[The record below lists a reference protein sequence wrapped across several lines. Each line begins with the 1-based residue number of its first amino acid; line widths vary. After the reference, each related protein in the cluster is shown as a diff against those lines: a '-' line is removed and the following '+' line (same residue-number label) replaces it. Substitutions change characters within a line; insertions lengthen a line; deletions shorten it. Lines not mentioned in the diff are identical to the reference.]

1 MTTSELKRPNGLI
14 RTINKL
20 GILVL
25 RPLIVVGLAGVLA
38 VLHLP
43 RPTEVW
49 ESSRSRFRDWV
60 QQMG

>member
-1 MTTSELKRPNGLI
+1 MTNELTRPNGLM
-14 RTINKL
+14 RVINRL
-20 GILVL
+20 GVLIL
-25 RPLIVVGLAGVLA
+25 RPLIVVGLMGVLA
-38 VLHLP
+38 VLHLK

>member
-1 MTTSELKRPNGLI
+1 M
-14 RTINKL
+14 
-20 GILVL
+20 
-25 RPLIVVGLAGVLA
+25 GVLA

-60 QQMG
+60 QQVG